1 MIEAVGLRKTF
12 GSHEALA
19 GVSFSVEE
27 GEIYGLLGPN
37 GAGKTTTTRILA
49 CLLKPNSGS
58 ARVAGYDVLEQPE
71 LVRQSIGIL
80 TEVPGLYERLRA
92 HEYLNFYAEM
102 YGLDRPRRRARA
114 ELLMRLLGVWE
125 VRNERILG
133 FSKGMKQKLA
143 IARALMHEPRV
154 LLFDEPTAALD
165 PEAAKTVRDH
175 LVDLIRDERRTVLL
189 CSHNLAEVEQICSRI
204 SIIYGGRALTEASP
218 AALKAAVA
226 RSVEVR
232 LAAVQPGFV
241 DAVRGV
247 AGAASV
253 EAHDGMIRFRTED
266 AWRVNPA
273 VVRQLVGAGAE
284 VIDVQLEPVTLE
296 DAYLHYVRQAVHERE
311 PSVASGS
318 SVPNGMVR

>member
-1 MIEAVGLRKTF
+1 MIEAVGLSKSF
-12 GSHEALA
+12 GTRQALA
-19 GVSFSVEE
+19 DVSFSVGE

-49 CLLKPNSGS
+49 CLLKPDSGT

-80 TEVPGLYERLRA
+80 TEMPGLYERLRA
-92 HEYLNFYAEM
+92 HEYLDFYGEM

-114 ELLMRLLGVWE
+114 ELLLRMLGLWE
-125 VRNERILG
+125 ARSERILG

-143 IARALMHEPRV
+143 IARALIHEPRV
-154 LLFDEPTAALD
+154 LFFDEPTAALD

-175 LVDLIRDERRTVLL
+175 LVELIRDERRTVLL
-189 CSHNLAEVEQICSRI
+189 CSHNLAEVEQICARL

-232 LAAVQPGFV
+232 LAGVEPRFLH
-241 DAVRGV
+241 AVRAV
-247 AGAASV
+247 AGVDQV
-253 EAHDGMIRFRTED
+253 EAHDSTIRFRTED
-266 AWRVNPA
+266 AWTVNPA
-273 VVRQLVGAGAE
+273 VVRQLVGAGAD

-296 DAYLHYVRQAVHERE
+296 DAYLHYVRGAVRE
-311 PSVASGS
+311 SDRAIA
-318 SVPNGMVR
+318 NGVVR